1 MTLVALIALTTHA
14 WADDKKVVLKVD
26 PSTVANGSE
35 AVIKVKMDYTAEK
48 TLVGLSFS
56 LYLPDGILLK
66 GFDTKEAQDAARASA
81 LKGAFDIFY
90 QEGIWGEDGTSG
102 WLAVKPQVDGG
113 LQITL
118 IDQDDKTPFVTTHA
132 PVISVYVHAVADVSN
147 VNGTIHGITLTDNE
161 NNSVEQGNI
170 AEVLIPFNAPSASTG
185 TAVPLTWDAAEKT
198 ATLTNG
204 MPAGNVT
211 VSVEYYPQATM
222 ADGAVTAAT
231 DVKATTED
239 ALVTIDETKLTGV
252 AKLMYYVST
261 DATATA
267 YDAEGWTDVLP
278 TAANYTEAATLN
290 VWYYAVGADDT
301 DPAKTYSDG
310 DICAAPLT
318 VTLGDAPLWNAEF
331 DLTDAPE
338 ADKTGKWSTNIPE
351 GGVTK
356 GQTVTVTYTGSKKV
370 IGVKAEKKA
379 AEKTIT
385 IDGQKY
391 TVQNG
396 ETWILFIIRNKL
408 RDWSIERYDNTTWR
422 VSKNTGSAIFTLCVS
437 TDGTNWEPLEL
448 TSDEA
453 PIDTDKQYK
462 WVQEEQGGV
471 GGGEPLF

>member
-26 PSTVANGSE
+26 PITVANGSE

-185 TAVPLTWDAAEKT
+185 TAVPLTWDATAQT

-211 VSVEYYPQATM
+211 VSVEYFPQATT

-231 DVKATTED
+231 GVKATTED

-252 AKLMYYVST
+252 AKLMYFVST
-261 DATATA
+261 DAEATAPA

-278 TAANYTEAATLN
+278 TAENYTEAADLK
-290 VWYYAVGADDT
+290 VWYYAVGADNE
-301 DPAKTYSDG
+301 DPDKTYSDG
-310 DICAAPLT
+310 DICATALT
-318 VTLGDAPLWNAEF
+318 VTLGAAPLWNAEF
-331 DLTDAPE
+331 DLTNAPAE
-338 ADKTGKWSTNIPE
+338 DKAEGVWKTDITGE
-351 GGVTK
+351 GVKK
-356 GQTVTVTYTGSKKV
+356 GQTVTVTYTGSKK
-370 IGVKAEKKA
+370 ILGVKAEKKVEPKKLTVGNVTFYYDEGQTFTEA
-379 AEKTIT
+379 K
-385 IDGQKY
+385 QKY
-391 TVQNG
+391 ADLNSG
-396 ETWILFIIRNKL
+396 WILNGPYISVQGAI
-408 RDWSIERYDNTTWR
+408 SIVLFKGESPVEGT
-422 VSKNTGSAIFTLCVS
+422 SKI
-437 TDGTNWEPLEL
+437 EPNAEY
-448 TSDEA
+448 SW
-453 PIDTDKQYK
+453 ID
-462 WVQEEQGGV
+462 
-471 GGGEPLF
+471 FS